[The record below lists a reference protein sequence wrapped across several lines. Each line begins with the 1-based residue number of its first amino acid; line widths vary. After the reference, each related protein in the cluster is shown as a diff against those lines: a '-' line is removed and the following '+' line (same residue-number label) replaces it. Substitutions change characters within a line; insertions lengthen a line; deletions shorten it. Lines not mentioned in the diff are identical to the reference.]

1 MRDYHGRRIVA
12 GNDAE
17 AMFQRQLQGLRIAGL
32 DDAVHLLLPDGEG
45 DIQQCLQQ
53 AATDALGAVPGQD
66 HERELGPAVRC
77 DILAVTQHCAIAA
90 DCQQRDAI
98 ALIDGVEAPQQCQ
111 VGCIAM

>member
-1 MRDYHGRRIVA
+1 
-12 GNDAE
+12 
-17 AMFQRQLQGLRIAGL
+17 MFQRQLQGLRIAGL
-32 DDAVHLLLPDGEG
+32 DDAVHLFLADGKG
-45 DIQQCLQQ
+45 DVQQSLQQ
-53 AATDALGAVPGQD
+53 AAANSPGAVPGQD
-66 HERELGPAVRC
+66 HERELGLAVRR